1 MPFEFERL
9 EIPDLIL
16 VKPKLFK
23 DTRGFFMENY
33 KKSEFI
39 ANGICDNFVQD
50 NYSSS
55 TAQVLRG
62 LHYQKGDCA
71 QAKLVRCVS
80 GCIYDFAVD
89 IRPESPTFKQYV
101 RVELSA
107 ENGNAL
113 FIPRGFAHGFVVLS
127 DTAVV
132 TYKVDNE
139 YNYEADAGVFW
150 ADEDLDIDW
159 GVGFEPILSDK
170 DSNLPRLKEIF

>member
-1 MPFEFERL
+1 MPFSFEKMDIQ
-9 EIPDLIL
+9 EVIL
-16 VKPKLFK
+16 VKPTVYRDARGAFLETYKQSDFK
-23 DTRGFFMENY
+23 N
-33 KKSEFI
+33 
-39 ANGICDNFVQD
+39 NGIDCEFVQD
-50 NYSSS
+50 NCSVSG
-55 TAQVLRG
+55 ARVLRG
-62 LHYQKGDCA
+62 LHYQKGDYA